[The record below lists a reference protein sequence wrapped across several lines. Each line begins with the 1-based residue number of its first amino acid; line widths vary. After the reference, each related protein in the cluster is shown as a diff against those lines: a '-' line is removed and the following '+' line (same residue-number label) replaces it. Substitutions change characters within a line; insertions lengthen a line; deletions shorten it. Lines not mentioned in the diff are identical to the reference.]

1 MDNIQDVAKQLK
13 HVKSQIKQLD
23 DAGCQLSDLILKA
36 DEKMNIIKGHIL
48 VQQYILKSVLAV
60 LPEDSVESIY
70 NKLQH
75 TFTLD
80 DKPKETKALLEYLD
94 SFFKR

>member
-1 MDNIQDVAKQLK
+1 MDNIQEVAKQLK

-23 DAGCQLSDLILKA
+23 DAGCQLSDLILKT
-36 DEKMNIIKGHIL
+36 DEKMNIIKDHIL